1 LAPQFLLTSITRYE
15 GFPTRWSSKISELL
29 NSSLAKVA
37 HMEMRRVGQS
47 GLSLSRL
54 GLGTM
59 TWGRDTDT
67 HEAADQCRAYID
79 AGGNFL
85 ETSPTYGD
93 GDAERVIG
101 GMIGTL
107 FSRDEVVIATKAG
120 VQLIN
125 GERVINNS
133 RQALI
138 NELDRSLARLGTDH
152 VDLWQIHGWDSHTPL
167 EDSLTALDYA
177 FTSGKARYVGVS
189 NFSGWQSARSI
200 TLQELH
206 SMKAPI
212 VSLQNEY
219 SLLNRSV
226 EEEILPCVNDLNV
239 GFLAWAPLAR
249 GVLTGKYRNG
259 IPSDSRA
266 AAPHFVKHVE
276 PYLNDRSA
284 RVVEAISVAAEGL
297 GFAPLEVALA
307 WVRDN
312 ALVTSSIVGAR
323 TGAQLRGILQSE
335 EIALPQTIR
344 DVLDEVSA
352 VL

>member
-1 LAPQFLLTSITRYE
+1 
-15 GFPTRWSSKISELL
+15 
-29 NSSLAKVA
+29 
-37 HMEMRRVGQS
+37 MEMRRAGKS
-47 GLSLSRL
+47 GLTLSRL

-67 HEAADQCRAYID
+67 HEAADQCRAFID
-79 AGGNFL
+79 AGGNL
-85 ETSPTYGD
+85 IDTSPIYGD

-107 FSRDEVVIATKAG
+107 FQRDDVVIATKAG
-120 VQLIN
+120 IQLID
-125 GERVINNS
+125 GQRVVNNT

-138 NELDRSLARLGTDH
+138 SELDKSLQRLGTDY
-152 VDLWQIHGWDSHTPL
+152 VDLWQLHCWDANTPL
-167 EDSLTALDYA
+167 EDTLSALDYA
-177 FTSGKARYVGVS
+177 YSSGKARYVGIS
-189 NFSGWQSARSI
+189 NFSGWQSARI
-200 TLQELH
+200 ATLQELH

-212 VSLQNEY
+212 VTMQNEY

-226 EEEILPCVNDLNV
+226 EDELLPCADELNM
-239 GFLAWAPLAR
+239 GFLAWAPLGR
-249 GVLTGKYRNG
+249 GVLTGKYRTG

-276 PYLNDRSA
+276 PYLDSASA
-284 RVVEAISVAAEGL
+284 RVVEAVSVAAEGL

-312 ALVTSSIVGAR
+312 PLVTSSIVGAR
-323 TGAQLRGILQSE
+323 TGAQLRGVLKSE
-335 EIALPQTIR
+335 EIVLPQTIR